1 MATTTSTTATA
12 PTSTTTEVTPSTT
25 ASFTL
30 FSSTATAASQ
40 LRSRQSQDRA
50 RRRADQSSTAL
61 ADMRNR
67 NAAAMRQS
75 RATATNNIRSEEQH
89 LINLTRSGTAPTPQ
103 MLRLYE
109 VDPYI
114 AAMTFA
120 DGSGFNVNHTQL
132 AGAGPTIPPEHPNIQ
147 PISPASHVRNVL
159 EFQRHFRCDAAIVAC
174 ASCGMTTL
182 EDENVNVITLM
193 SKEGSVFLV
202 HVSHPLYQK
211 YLNILNGEFSSDI
224 KFFTVHLRQE
234 PGQEMSFYHL
244 HSDLLI
250 DAVESTFFD
259 DKLIHLC
266 DECMRV
272 CTRKNPVL
280 PFFNPAHGYDF
291 GKIPVVPGT
300 DSYLYP
306 FNLTLSEQL
315 VCAKSIPQQTHIK
328 FNATE
333 EIGVQGHVVR
343 AISTMTSQSSQPFV
357 IMLTRLHSSMK
368 VRKH

>member
-1 MATTTSTTATA
+1 MIKTPSFMFFVTVTATTT
-12 PTSTTTEVTPSTT
+12 TTTTNT
-25 ASFTL
+25 
-30 FSSTATAASQ
+30 SSALSSAAASISTISVEP
-40 LRSRQSQDRA
+40 RSLARVIQRA
-50 RRRADQSSTAL
+50 NQSSTAISEV
-61 ADMRNR
+61 RNR

-75 RATATNNIRSEEQH
+75 RATENCNRQSDEQH
-89 LINLTRSGTAPTPQ
+89 LVNLARSGTAPTPQ

-132 AGAGPTIPPEHPNIQ
+132 AGAGPTIPPAIQ
-147 PISPASHVRNVL
+147 PISPTSHVRNVL

-202 HVSHPLYQK
+202 QVSHPLYQK

-306 FNLTLSEQL
+306 FDLTLSEQL

-333 EIGVQGHVVR
+333 EIGVQGHVVC
-343 AISTMTSQSSQPFV
+343 AISTMTLRSFSNCSDYAY
-357 IMLTRLHSSMK
+357 
-368 VRKH
+368 

>member
-1 MATTTSTTATA
+1 
-12 PTSTTTEVTPSTT
+12 
-25 ASFTL
+25 L
-30 FSSTATAASQ
+30 Q
-40 LRSRQSQDRA
+40 LYQ
-50 RRRADQSSTAL
+50 
-61 ADMRNR
+61 
-67 NAAAMRQS
+67 
-75 RATATNNIRSEEQH
+75 E
-89 LINLTRSGTAPTPQ
+89 
-103 MLRLYE
+103 
-109 VDPYI
+109 DPYI

-132 AGAGPTIPPEHPNIQ
+132 TDVGPTLRPTQPDIKPIP
-147 PISPASHVRNVL
+147 PASHVRNVL
-159 EFQRHFRCDAAIVAC
+159 EFQQHFRCDQSIIAC

-182 EDENVNVITLM
+182 EDEKDNVITLM

-202 HVSHPLYQK
+202 KQSHSLYQK
-211 YLNILNGEFSSDI
+211 YYNIVTSEFASDI
-224 KFFTVHLRQE
+224 KYFTVHLRQE
-234 PGQEMSFYHL
+234 PGQEMQFYHL

-250 DAVESTFFD
+250 DAVESPFFD

-291 GKIPVVPGT
+291 GKIPVAPGGK
-300 DSYLYP
+300 SYLYP

-333 EIGVQGHVVR
+333 EIGVQGHVVWKN
-343 AISTMTSQSSQPFV
+343 STMTSQSSQPV
-357 IMLTRLHSSMK
+357 LIMLTRLHLSMK
-368 VRKH
+368 VRKHW